1 MIELQAEAAKG
12 DGDEGNARLTP
23 MVGKELAGILERRK
37 IARQVKAGD
46 TTTLAALIFHHNGN
60 PTVEIRNDLRR
71 SAVKK
76 LDEAGVSRDVAG
88 FFRGFRKHGQFAC
101 GKKKGLRLEYRKPL
115 PLNGLIGCGGQ
126 I

>member
-1 MIELQAEAAKG
+1 MIELQAEAAKC

-60 PTVEIRNDLRR
+60 PMVEIRNDLRR
-71 SAVKK
+71 SAVKN

-88 FFRGFRKHGQFAC
+88 FFRGFRKHGQNTDNSRAARKRASDWSIGSPC
-101 GKKKGLRLEYRKPL
+101 RLTA
-115 PLNGLIGCGGQ
+115 
-126 I
+126 